1 MVKILTEVEIINS
14 DILTGVSEETYNGVA
29 CIKLTFEQNEPRYMD
44 CRWKESK
51 EKYLMAQSLV
61 GEIIKVFAWDPD
73 NEPGK
78 WSSRN
83 WFADLFPI
91 TITKKSCKVCG
102 ISDNLLTYSEDFGKS
117 WMHYSCKFSK

>member
-1 MVKILTEVEIINS
+1 MVKTLTEVEVINS

-44 CRWKESK
+44 CRRKESK
-51 EKYLMAQSLV
+51 EKYLTAQSLV
-61 GEIIKVFAWDPD
+61 GEIVKVFAWDPD

-91 TITKKSCKVCG
+91 TIKKKSCKVCG